1 MEKTNIRDLIPNEC
15 SKICGFVEA
24 IRKTKN
30 NYFVVVRDRSQSIQL
45 YINVKENPEMVKT
58 IDSINV
64 ESTIE
69 VIGVAN
75 LNPYVKNGGI
85 EFIPESI
92 SVVSVAVAGLPIDS
106 NSSPE
111 LRMDWRYL
119 DLRNPKNLLIFEL
132 QTVIEHAMREY
143 WMKNGFIEIHTP
155 KLMSTSSESGSEL
168 FKLDYFGG
176 KAYLSQSPQ
185 FYKQMAMNAGF
196 EKIFEIGP
204 VFRAN
209 PSFTA
214 RHETEFIS
222 VDAEIS
228 WIRSHEDI
236 MKLEEEWI
244 AYFMAKAQEK
254 LGEKVDALYGI
265 AIEVPKLPFP
275 RISLA
280 EAKEIIRR
288 IRAGEDFTKLAKEL
302 SLDPTTKD
310 NGGQMDFTNVRQIS
324 INGFGEA
331 AMAMEKGSLLPIPF
345 KSVHGYHVVK
355 LLDKREVPFPSF
367 EALKPRLERSIV
379 QQRTQEFI
387 NQKIAEAKIEDIKP
401 APRPAARRPY

>member
-1 MEKTNIRDLIPNEC
+1 
-15 SKICGFVEA
+15 
-24 IRKTKN
+24 
-30 NYFVVVRDRSQSIQL
+30 
-45 YINVKENPEMVKT
+45 
-58 IDSINV
+58 
-64 ESTIE
+64 
-69 VIGVAN
+69 
-75 LNPYVKNGGI
+75 
-85 EFIPESI
+85 
-92 SVVSVAVAGLPIDS
+92 
-106 NSSPE
+106 
-111 LRMDWRYL
+111 MDWRYL

-143 WMKNGFIEIHTP
+143 WMNNGFIEIHTP

-228 WIRSHEDI
+228 WINSHEDV

-254 LGEKVDALYGI
+254 LGEKVSALYGI
-265 AIEVPKLPFP
+265 TIEVPKLPFP

-280 EAKEIIRR
+280 KAKEIIRER
-288 IRAGEDFTKLAKEL
+288 GYVSPKDDDLNPED
-302 SLDPTTKD
+302 
-310 NGGQMDFTNVRQIS
+310 
-324 INGFGEA
+324 
-331 AMAMEKGSLLPIPF
+331 EKF
-345 KSVHGYHVVK
+345 
-355 LLDKREVPFPSF
+355 FPNM
-367 EALKPRLERSIV
+367 LR
-379 QQRTQEFI
+379 
-387 NQKIAEAKIEDIKP
+387 KIWS
-401 APRPAARRPY
+401 

>member
-1 MEKTNIRDLIPNEC
+1 
-15 SKICGFVEA
+15 
-24 IRKTKN
+24 
-30 NYFVVVRDRSQSIQL
+30 
-45 YINVKENPEMVKT
+45 MVAT

-64 ESTIE
+64 ESTVE
-69 VIGVAN
+69 VIGIAN

-92 SVVSVAVAGLPIDS
+92 SVVSVAAAGLPIDS

-143 WMKNGFIEIHTP
+143 WMNNGFIEIHTP

-228 WIRSHEDI
+228 WINSHEDV

-244 AYFMAKAQEK
+244 AYFMAKAQEN
-254 LGEKVDALYGI
+254 
-265 AIEVPKLPFP
+265 
-275 RISLA
+275 
-280 EAKEIIRR
+280 
-288 IRAGEDFTKLAKEL
+288 LAKRFL
-302 SLDPTTKD
+302 L
-310 NGGQMDFTNVRQIS
+310 F
-324 INGFGEA
+324 
-331 AMAMEKGSLLPIPF
+331 MASQSKYPSFRFLEFLLP
-345 KSVHGYHVVK
+345 KQ
-355 LLDKREVPFPSF
+355 KRLFVNVDMCLPKTMTLILRMKNSF
-367 EALKPRLERSIV
+367 RIC
-379 QQRTQEFI
+379 
-387 NQKIAEAKIEDIKP
+387 
-401 APRPAARRPY
+401 